1 MQWYYVALFILL
13 KEEPCQCPDCQKFY
27 KEHDRLIREFPT
39 FKQQKELNWA
49 SIQSFRTLCSK
60 VTEELQN
67 QLSLS
72 DNTDNSV
79 VTNKHISDIEITQAL
94 EELENVNAYLYS
106 IEALMERIFDI
117 KVSKNVEVKFKEI
130 SKKLAP
136 DPLNID
142 RLILNRLFHQIPD
155 LPDKNNFK

>member
-1 MQWYYVALFILL
+1 M
-13 KEEPCQCPDCQKFY
+13 KEEPCQCPDCQRFY
-27 KEHDRLIREFPT
+27 NEHDRLIREFPT

-60 VTEELQN
+60 VSEELQE
-67 QLSLS
+67 QLSDKYIEGNS
-72 DNTDNSV
+72 IEDNKN
-79 VTNKHISDIEITQAL
+79 ISDVEITEAID
-94 EELENVNAYLYS
+94 EIENVNAYLYS

-117 KVSKNVEVKFKEI
+117 KFSENIECQFKKV

-142 RLILNRLFHQIPD
+142 RLILNRLFHQTPD
-155 LPDKNNFK
+155 FPDKNTSM

>member
-1 MQWYYVALFILL
+1 M
-13 KEEPCQCPDCQKFY
+13 KEEPCQWTYCQNFY

-49 SIQSFRTLCSK
+49 SFQSFRTLCST
-60 VTEELQN
+60 VTEEFKN
-67 QLSLS
+67 QLS
-72 DNTDNSV
+72 DKE
-79 VTNKHISDIEITQAL
+79 NKEQFVENKQHISDMEITDAIEQ
-94 EELENVNAYLYS
+94 LENVNAYFYS
-106 IEALMERIFDI
+106 IETLMERIFDI
-117 KVSKNVEVKFKEI
+117 KFSKNVEVKFQEI

-142 RLILNRLFHQIPD
+142 RLILNRLFYQIPD